1 MQRTIRA
8 SRHSVYAVSSSI
20 TSAFFSL
27 VLLGICSMPVRA
39 DDYISPELVK
49 VTTPF
54 YRPGLEDFSPPMG
67 TYNYTVSWQGISA
80 ASAAVTFAKKD
91 DKYIVEAA
99 AKTYSGIDLLYK
111 LRYTATGV
119 LAMSDL
125 SPISLTIDHQE
136 NSRIKNIEVL
146 FSPNSGEVSSTRTR
160 VGSTEKKVLKFQP
173 NNLTLDPIGAGFLA
187 RSLDWKVGESKTF
200 DVFNGKS
207 RYLITLTAV
216 NRETI
221 EHQGKLHDCFVIS
234 PRVRNLT
241 TTKAVEKLRE
251 AFIYVTADK
260 RRDVLKIVSSVFI
273 GSVVTELE
281 SFVPAEVES
290 GPLLIARSEGE
301 EVFGRAQMR

>member
-1 MQRTIRA
+1 MQTVNRA
-8 SRHSVYAVSSSI
+8 SRHFVDAVSSGI
-20 TSAFFSL
+20 TSAVAA
-27 VLLGICSMPVRA
+27 VLFLGISSMPVSA

-49 VTTPF
+49 VTTPY
-54 YRPGLEDFSPPMG
+54 YRPGTGPFSPPMG

-80 ASAAVTFAKKD
+80 ASAAVTFSKKE
-91 DKYIVEAA
+91 DKYVVEAVA
-99 AKTYSGIDLLYK
+99 RTYSGIDLLYK
-111 LRYTATGV
+111 LRYTAIGV
-119 LAMSDL
+119 LSMSDL
-125 SPISLTIDHQE
+125 TPVSLTIDHQE

-146 FSPNSGEVSSTRTR
+146 FSPDGGEVSSTRTR
-160 VGSTEKKVLKFQP
+160 VGSTEKKALKFQP
-173 NNLTLDPIGAGFLA
+173 NNMTLDPIGAGFLA

-216 NRETI
+216 RRETI

-251 AFIYVTADK
+251 AFIYVTADD

-281 SFVPAEVES
+281 SFVSTETES
-290 GPLLIARSEGE
+290 TPVLIARSDGK
-301 EVFGRAQMR
+301 EVAGRAQMR